1 MPVSTIVLLFT
12 LNLIF
17 YVTELKSIDVWRN
30 ENVKAHPKLI
40 CLDRSENILDSVF
53 PLYERMSSKNLRRIA
68 ALKFSGEEGTDMGA
82 LTREFFFITLEAV
95 VSGTFKGQKVLVGSR
110 GHLIPN
116 PMVDCRC
123 FTYLGR
129 VIVHAIVN
137 GSKGLCGL
145 SPAIVHYFVCNTSA
159 TSLEDS
165 HPPLS
170 VEDVDDAQLRQLVEK
185 VMSFPYNS
193 LI

>member
-53 PLYERMSSKNLRRIA
+53 PLYERMSSRNLRRIA

-95 VSGTFKGQKVLVGSR
+95 ISGTFKGQKVMVGSR

-123 FTYLGR
+123 FAYLGR
-129 VIVHAIVN
+129 VIVHAVVN

-145 SPAIVHYFVCNTSA
+145 SPSIVHYFVSNTSA
-159 TSLEDS
+159 TCLEDS

-170 VEDVDDAQLRQLVEK
+170 VEDVDDAQLRQLLEK
-185 VMSFPYNS
+185 VMS
-193 LI
+193 